1 MYMQNCGTAAV
12 LHVRCAFSRK
22 QRNRREKGIRMKNW
36 KVKVLT
42 AMLAASV
49 AGTPMTAFAGDTAG
63 GEHAAGQQEAAA
75 SAAEP
80 AEKTA
85 AAESSHTAGH
95 STAGSAS
102 KEAETAGSSAAADS
116 KTETGS
122 SQEQRKEKAEKGTS
136 ASSTSSEKEA
146 AQKNSASKSETAE
159 KDSGSGKVSS
169 QKKNSETD
177 GKDEA
182 EAKKKA
188 ASSAK
193 KKTVSKAPAS
203 RQDENAGAVT
213 VRGTSRIDNS
223 TTLPDGKYSL
233 AASDFT
239 FGGAT
244 GKAKISC
251 TSVLVENGRAY
262 AIFKTSSQNMTHF
275 YMGETAS
282 NEENPAL
289 YNKDTGAMGTDV
301 YAISDQQAKVPV
313 DLNNTMHFAARS
325 TAMSKPR
332 WINYTCKITL
342 AEPMADGRTAAVDN
356 AADVPDGVYKPD
368 AFRFSGGTGKL
379 TISCGRVEVS
389 GGKAYATLVFSS
401 GSITQ
406 VYANGLKYPP
416 KTKTETLS
424 SFVIPVKV
432 NGDTPMVA
440 TTKAMSAPHDVSYTV
455 SMTLS
460 KNSQKITDTEENK
473 PSGGSSSGQTS
484 GKTKNPE
491 ITVPTGKKT
500 LKPGTYR
507 VRAATDNRMFY
518 LAPKE
523 SSVKYAVL
531 TVKKNGKMSASFA
544 LTGEGYDYLYMGSP
558 AKAAKASKTAWS
570 RYKVSNGYYTY
581 TVPVSGLD
589 KKLTVSAHSK
599 RENKW
604 YPHTM
609 IFYSSGAKK
618 TAEASAAPSKKKKK
632 TASSER
638 SGYATKG
645 KQTSFKNDKKKAKES
660 KWKDDSSKS
669 TSSVDSRT
677 GLKDG
682 VYTPDSFSWSGGSG
696 RLAYIRCDKI
706 TVRGGQAY
714 ATIVFSSSSYDLL
727 KANGRTYSRSGGGNS
742 TFTIPVNLNAN
753 NTVIGRTT
761 AMSQPHWIRYSI
773 YIAKADSKAAVKA
786 AKEAKKD
793 AAEVKNKLTD
803 QAPEILGLTA
813 EKDSKKSKQ
822 TEVKYAGYFKIY
834 RYKNGIRLLSINQKE
849 DTGLEEKKSAETD
862 KTGKKK
868 TETKQAETKSGKT
881 GTETN
886 QTKTKSGTAETESQ
900 QTKVKTGNA
909 GTKDSASSESAVE
922 YDEEGKPIAKSQT
935 EITEELYQHNVVNYL
950 LVPEGTEV
958 PAGLDKDYIIVK
970 VPSKRTFSA
979 SEAAN
984 GFLKKLKRTDCV
996 AALGMKEDQL
1006 KDRDLQQAVEKKK
1019 MQLAGEL
1026 SDLDYRVLVE
1036 TKTSLALLPSSV
1048 LPEKAETEKN
1058 AADSSKTPGGS
1069 KTADSSEA
1077 SDSGN
1082 AADSSEALGSG
1093 SADGPSEGA
1102 DTAQQE
1108 GTSADSAQAS
1118 GEQSETGALTPE
1130 EAEIQKK
1137 KAELETYIRRFTV
1150 LGAPVVIDRSD
1161 QEEKRILTDD
1171 AEKGAAA
1178 QNGQKESA
1186 ADGQKKETKKSP
1198 EQQKKEAKL
1207 AKAEWIKVYG
1217 ALYGCEDEADQI
1229 FAAYEKKI
1237 LKS

>member
-1 MYMQNCGTAAV
+1 
-12 LHVRCAFSRK
+12 
-22 QRNRREKGIRMKNW
+22 MKNW

-282 NEENPAL
+282 NKEDPAL

-313 DLNNTMHFAARS
+313 DLNNIMHFSAR
-325 TAMSKPR
+325 TEAMTEENR
-332 WINYTCKITL
+332 WINYTYKITL
-342 AEPMADGRTAAVDN
+342 AEPIADSRTADVDN
-356 AADVPDGVYKPD
+356 VADVPDGVYKPD

-406 VYANGLKYPP
+406 VFANGLKYLP

-424 SFVIPVKV
+424 SFVIPVKG

-491 ITVPTGKKT
+491 ITVPTSKKT

-761 AMSQPHWIRYSI
+761 AMSQPHWIQYSI

-862 KTGKKK
+862 KTGK
-868 TETKQAETKSGKT
+868 TESK
-881 GTETN
+881 
-886 QTKTKSGTAETESQ
+886 QTKA
-900 QTKVKTGNA
+900 KTGNA

-984 GFLKKLKRTDCV
+984 GFLKKLKRTDYV

-1093 SADGPSEGA
+1093 SAAGPSEGT

-1186 ADGQKKETKKSP
+1186 ADGQKKSTAGSQKKETKKSP

>member
-1 MYMQNCGTAAV
+1 
-12 LHVRCAFSRK
+12 
-22 QRNRREKGIRMKNW
+22 MKNW

-85 AAESSHTAGH
+85 AAESSHTASH

-122 SQEQRKEKAEKGTS
+122 SQEQRKEKEEKGTS

-159 KDSGSGKVSS
+159 KDSGFGKASS

-282 NEENPAL
+282 NEEDTAL

-406 VYANGLKYPP
+406 VYANGLKYLP
-416 KTKTETLS
+416 KTKTKTLS
-424 SFVIPVKV
+424 SFVIPVKG
-432 NGDTPMVA
+432 NGDTQIVA
-440 TTKAMSAPHDVSYTV
+440 TTEAMSVPHDVPYTV

-473 PSGGSSSGQTS
+473 PSGDSSSGQTS

-834 RYKNGIRLLSINQKE
+834 RYKNGIRLLSINQKA

-862 KTGKKK
+862 KTGK
-868 TETKQAETKSGKT
+868 TESK
-881 GTETN
+881 
-886 QTKTKSGTAETESQ
+886 QTKA
-900 QTKVKTGNA
+900 KTGNT
-909 GTKDSASSESAVE
+909 GTQESASSESAVE

-979 SEAAN
+979 SEVAN

-1082 AADSSEALGSG
+1082 AADSSEALDSG
-1093 SADGPSEGA
+1093 SAAEPSEGA

-1118 GEQSETGALTPE
+1118 GEQNETGALTPE

-1161 QEEKRILTDD
+1161 QEEKQILKGD

-1178 QNGQKESA
+1178 RKGQKESA
-1186 ADGQKKETKKSP
+1186 ADDQKKSTADSQKKETKKSS

-1217 ALYGCEDEADQI
+1217 ALYGCE
-1229 FAAYEKKI
+1229 
-1237 LKS
+1237 

>member
-1 MYMQNCGTAAV
+1 
-12 LHVRCAFSRK
+12 
-22 QRNRREKGIRMKNW
+22 MKNW

-49 AGTPMTAFAGDTAG
+49 VGTPMTAFAGDTAG

-85 AAESSHTAGH
+85 AAESSHTASH

-122 SQEQRKEKAEKGTS
+122 SQEQRKEKEEKGTS

-159 KDSGSGKVSS
+159 KDSGFGKGSS

-233 AASDFT
+233 AASDFI

-251 TSVLVENGRAY
+251 ASVLVENGRAY

-282 NEENPAL
+282 NEEDPAL

-342 AEPMADGRTAAVDN
+342 AEPTADGRTAAVDN

-406 VYANGLKYPP
+406 VYANGLKYLP

-424 SFVIPVKV
+424 SFVIPVKE
-432 NGDTPMVA
+432 NGDTQIVA
-440 TTKAMSAPHDVSYTV
+440 TTEAMSVPHDVPYTV

-473 PSGGSSSGQTS
+473 PSGGGSSGQTS

-544 LTGEGYDYLYMGSP
+544 LTGEGYDYLYMGSS
-558 AKAAKASKTAWS
+558 AKAAKVSKTAWS

-834 RYKNGIRLLSINQKE
+834 RYKNGIRLLSINQKA

-862 KTGKKK
+862 KTGKTK
-868 TETKQAETKSGKT
+868 TETEQAETKT
-881 GTETN
+881 GTEME
-886 QTKTKSGTAETESQ
+886 QAET
-900 QTKVKTGNA
+900 K
-909 GTKDSASSESAVE
+909 SESAVE

-1036 TKTSLALLPSSV
+1036 AKTNLALLPSSV
-1048 LPEKAETEKN
+1048 LPEKAETEEQS
-1058 AADSSKTPGGS
+1058 ADSSKT
-1069 KTADSSEA
+1069 
-1077 SDSGN
+1077 
-1082 AADSSEALGSG
+1082 ADSSEALGSG
-1093 SADGPSEGA
+1093 SAAGPSEGA

-1118 GEQSETGALTPE
+1118 GKQSETGALTPE

-1137 KAELETYIRRFTV
+1137 KTELETYIRRFTV

-1178 QNGQKESA
+1178 RNGQKESA
-1186 ADGQKKETKKSP
+1186 ADSQKKETKKSP

>member
-1 MYMQNCGTAAV
+1 
-12 LHVRCAFSRK
+12 
-22 QRNRREKGIRMKNW
+22 
-36 KVKVLT
+36 
-42 AMLAASV
+42 MLAASV
-49 AGTPMTAFAGDTAG
+49 AGTPITAFAGDTAG

-182 EAKKKA
+182 EAKKK
-188 ASSAK
+188 
-193 KKTVSKAPAS
+193 TVSKAPAS
-203 RQDENAGAVT
+203 RQDENAGALT

-282 NEENPAL
+282 NEEDPAL
-289 YNKDTGAMGTDV
+289 YNEDTGAMGTDV

-325 TAMSKPR
+325 TAMSKSKPK

-342 AEPMADGRTAAVDN
+342 AEPIADSRTAAVDN
-356 AADVPDGVYKPD
+356 VADVPDGVYKPD

-406 VYANGLKYPP
+406 VFANGLKYLP
-416 KTKTETLS
+416 KTKTKTLS
-424 SFVIPVKV
+424 SFVIPVKG
-432 NGDTPMVA
+432 NGDTQIVA
-440 TTKAMSAPHDVSYTV
+440 TTEAMSVPYDVPYTV

-473 PSGGSSSGQTS
+473 PSGGSASGQTS

-491 ITVPTGKKT
+491 ITVPTDKKT

-558 AKAAKASKTAWS
+558 AKAEKASKTAWS

-793 AAEVKNKLTD
+793 AVEVKNKLTD

-862 KTGKKK
+862 KTGK
-868 TETKQAETKSGKT
+868 TESK
-881 GTETN
+881 
-886 QTKTKSGTAETESQ
+886 QTKA
-900 QTKVKTGNA
+900 KTGNA

-984 GFLKKLKRTDCV
+984 GFLKKLKRTDYV

-1058 AADSSKTPGGS
+1058 AADSSKTPGSS

-1186 ADGQKKETKKSP
+1186 ADGQKKSTADSQKKETKKSP

>member
-1 MYMQNCGTAAV
+1 
-12 LHVRCAFSRK
+12 
-22 QRNRREKGIRMKNW
+22 MKNW

-85 AAESSHTAGH
+85 AAESSHTASH

-102 KEAETAGSSAAADS
+102 KEAETEGSSAAADS

-177 GKDEA
+177 GKDEV

-282 NEENPAL
+282 NKEDPAL

-313 DLNNTMHFAARS
+313 DLNNIMHFSAR
-325 TAMSKPR
+325 TEAMTEENR

-342 AEPMADGRTAAVDN
+342 AEPIADDRTAAVDN

-368 AFRFSGGTGKL
+368 AFRFSGGIGKL

-401 GSITQ
+401 ESITQ

-416 KTKTETLS
+416 STQPGTLS
-424 SFVIPVKV
+424 SFRIPVKV
-432 NGDTPMVA
+432 NGDTTIVA
-440 TTKAMSAPHDVSYTV
+440 TTTKMGGKDISYVVSTF
-455 SMTLS
+455 LS

-632 TASSER
+632 NASSER

-886 QTKTKSGTAETESQ
+886 QTKTKSGTAETESK
-900 QTKVKTGNA
+900 QTKAKTGNA

-1093 SADGPSEGA
+1093 SAAGPSEGA
-1102 DTAQQE
+1102 DTAAQQE

-1186 ADGQKKETKKSP
+1186 ADGQKKSTAGSQKKETKKSP